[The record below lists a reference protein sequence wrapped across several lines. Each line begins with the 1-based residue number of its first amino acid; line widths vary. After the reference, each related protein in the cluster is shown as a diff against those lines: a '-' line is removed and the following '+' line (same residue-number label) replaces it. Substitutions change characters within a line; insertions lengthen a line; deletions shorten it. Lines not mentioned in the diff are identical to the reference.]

1 MSPFPAYYQS
11 LKAKWANNEKKLQF
25 SIEPFDPKLYSV
37 LLYSKHVT
45 FDSLKKANL
54 ATSRASTEWA
64 DEELVYHFFEINKMT
79 FLFQNNYVLLFLL
92 SKNLD
97 TMLNMM
103 DYGRWASTTKL
114 TLL

>member
-11 LKAKWANNEKKLQF
+11 LKAKWANNEKKIAILI

-37 LLYSKHVT
+37 LVYFKHVT

-79 FLFQNNYVLLFLL
+79 FLL
-92 SKNLD
+92 
-97 TMLNMM
+97 
-103 DYGRWASTTKL
+103 
-114 TLL
+114 